1 MSEEIESKSAR
12 KREDKRLR
20 DMGVRLADLSD
31 EQLASL
37 PLEEAL
43 RDAIDHYRRI
53 QSFEARRRQTH
64 FIGRLMRRADVEAI
78 ELALAALDR
87 KSADARFA
95 HHAIERW
102 RERLL
107 TESDALTAFVAAHPA
122 TDVRALRTLI
132 KRVHERPGDA
142 THSRALFRFLREIT
156 SDPSR
161 PPSDDRS

>member
-20 DMGVRLADLSD
+20 DMGVRLADLPDDHLATLPID
-31 EQLASL
+31 EK
-37 PLEEAL
+37 L
-43 RDAIDHYRRI
+43 RDAIDLYRRI

-64 FIGRLMRRADVEAI
+64 FIGRLMRSADVAAI
-78 ELALAALDR
+78 EAALAAIDR

-107 TESDALTAFVAAHPA
+107 AETEALTEFVAAHPG
-122 TDVRALRTLI
+122 TDVRALRALI
-132 KRVHERPGDA
+132 RRVHDRPDDPA
-142 THSRALFRFLREIT
+142 HARALFRFLREVID
-156 SDPSR
+156 DPSH

>member
-1 MSEEIESKSAR
+1 MSEEVESKSAR

-20 DMGVRLADLSD
+20 DMGVRLADLTD
-31 EQLASL
+31 DQLAAF

-64 FIGRLMRRADVEAI
+64 FIGRLMRRADVAAI
-78 ELALAALDR
+78 EEALAGLDR
-87 KSADARFA
+87 KSADARYA
-95 HHAIERW
+95 HHALERW

-107 TESDALTAFVAAHPA
+107 AEPQALTEFVAAHPD

-132 KRVHERPGDA
+132 RRVHDRPDDPA
-142 THSRALFRFLREIT
+142 HPRALFRFLRDVT